1 MFEQCGIDT
10 AGRRIVNH
18 SGRVTCCTPLYN
30 EGFEEQTISGRSGHR
45 SAAVRLYKRPSTEME
60 KSVSRALDVVSED
73 SKPYSNGN
81 TGVKTEQNVVD
92 KSVLQSASRSIRIEL
107 PDGIDTVIVCKNG
120 RETSMTVIISYY
132 S

>member
-1 MFEQCGIDT
+1 MIPGNGSFYRKPLSSSFGFSSQNIGLNTLLGYTKVMFEQCGIDT

-18 SGRVTCCTPLYN
+18 SGRVTCCTRLYN

-81 TGVKTEQNVVD
+81 TGVKTEQNV
-92 KSVLQSASRSIRIEL
+92 
-107 PDGIDTVIVCKNG
+107 
-120 RETSMTVIISYY
+120 
-132 S
+132 

>member
-1 MFEQCGIDT
+1 VRHYCDLTRFGLKI
-10 AGRRIVNH
+10 
-18 SGRVTCCTPLYN
+18 
-30 EGFEEQTISGRSGHR
+30 GRS
-45 SAAVRLYKRPSTEME
+45 SVAVRSQPWCDWGFRRSVRP
-60 KSVSRALDVVSED
+60 SED

-120 RETSMTVIISYY
+120 RETSMTLS
-132 S
+132 